1 MNDHDPDIPEHDEP
15 IGDAP
20 DFSGPPPSVIFGFW
34 PDASPPSEE
43 EVRLAVR
50 NAFPDLTF
58 IGEPDGDDE
67 ALWAF
72 GVAVPG
78 LPNPLMV
85 WLEDRGDLSAD
96 AVEESLD
103 DPVERR
109 EAGRSQWLIGTETY
123 LGEAPAKGF
132 QIQMRVLDAAIVS
145 GMPAA
150 FDDSALSIR
159 SGKIIREIARSKT
172 PPRAGVLFG
181 IHETPVEGEKVW
193 VHTHGLGRFGLPEIE
208 VVGLGKER
216 SRDAF
221 DLVDAVAD
229 ALVSGSG
236 PTPDGLLALGD
247 GIEVVLVTPEDALM
261 RLGAGGEL
269 RDAGQDDHIGHSLAL
284 VDTEGQPPYAALDHF
299 AECPVLFK
307 GRLESD
313 RQARLAKERYG
324 VFGQLFAI
332 HRREGWRF
340 HVKLCFE
347 GLGDPPSYEHLWFEV
362 RELKPGR
369 IKGVCLNEPMMT
381 RDARQGEVAWHDYAR
396 LSDWNIVTPG
406 GNYDPE
412 SAGVLLHD
420 S

>member
-1 MNDHDPDIPEHDEP
+1 MIDDDDIPEHDAP
-15 IGDAP
+15 IGEVP
-20 DFSGPPPSVIFGFW
+20 DLSGPPPSVIFGFW
-34 PDASPPSEE
+34 PETSAPSEE
-43 EVRLAVR
+43 EVRLALAS
-50 NAFPDLTF
+50 AFPDLAF
-58 IGEPDGDDE
+58 IGEPDEEGE

-72 GVAVPG
+72 GVTIPG

-85 WLEDRGDLSAD
+85 WLEDRGDVSAD

-103 DPVERR
+103 DPDERR
-109 EAGRSQWLIGTETY
+109 AAERSMWLLGTETY

-132 QIQMRVLDAAIVS
+132 QIQLRVLDAAVTP

-159 SGKIIREIARSKT
+159 SGRIIREIARSKT

-181 IHETPVEGEKVW
+181 IHETPVDGERVW

-236 PTPDGLLALGD
+236 PTPDGLLTLGD

-261 RLGAGGEL
+261 RLTAGPEL
-269 RDAGQDDHIGHSLAL
+269 RDAGQEDHLVHSLAV
-284 VDTEGQPPYAALDHF
+284 VDTEGLPPFGALDHF

-313 RQARLAKERYG
+313 RQAQLAKERYG
-324 VFGQLFAI
+324 VFGQLFAM

-347 GLGDPPSYEHLWFEV
+347 GVGDPPSYEHLWFEV
-362 RELKPGR
+362 RELKPGK
-369 IKGVCLNEPMMT
+369 IKGVRLNEPMMT
-381 RDARQGEVAWHDYAR
+381 RVARQGETGWHDYAR
-396 LSDWNIVTPG
+396 LSDWNIVTPN
-406 GNYDPE
+406 GNFDPE
-412 SAGVLLHD
+412 SAGVLLGD
-420 S
+420 F